1 MKKRAIVVCVAAVVL
16 LACLILMKL
25 IKTDDGAGIPSS
37 AKLIYEETLSPNQDY
52 VTDEADL
59 VYYTIQVYQ
68 DKNNQIIVSAES
80 NSAFFEPVQYEVDF
94 DHEIS
99 EQDVLVK
106 WMTLSG
112 GTEPAESD
120 QYGMAQVS
128 ILDNAVVVNEKVI
141 SFVSKGVKAITDV
154 IG

>member
-37 AKLIYEETLSPNQDY
+37 AKLIYDETISPNEDY

-59 VYYTIQVYQ
+59 VCYTVQVYQ
-68 DKNNQIIVSAES
+68 DKDNRIIVSAES

-112 GTEPAESD
+112 GTEPTESD